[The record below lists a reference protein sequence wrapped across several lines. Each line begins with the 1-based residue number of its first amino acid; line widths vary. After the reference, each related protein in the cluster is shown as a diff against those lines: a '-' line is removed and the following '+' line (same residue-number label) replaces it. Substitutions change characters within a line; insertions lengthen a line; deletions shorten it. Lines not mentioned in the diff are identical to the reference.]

1 MHFTAAPTVTLQ
13 QLCDPSAPTMS
24 LMLYATVLSIALWIP
39 FYKHLCLKPYPGI
52 PYNHAAAKR
61 ISSDLLD
68 LLAHHKRTKEAC
80 SYSFQQWRKLR
91 SPIVRIFPTSVFP
104 RSSSASTI
112 CAKRKT
118 LCSAGRKSPTEPR
131 ARPPSSSPWPRTPR
145 SFNRRINIK
154 ASVTAL
160 GG

>member
-61 ISSDLLD
+61 ISSDLPD
-68 LLAHHKRTKEAC
+68 LLGHHKRTKEAS
-80 SYSFQQWRKLR
+80 SYSFQQCRKLR
-91 SPIVRIFPTSVFP
+91 SPIVQIFPTSVLPAP
-104 RSSSASTI
+104 RLPRRSARNGRHYAPPDERVRRRPEHDRLLQARGPARHARSTVES
-112 CAKRKT
+112 T
-118 LCSAGRKSPTEPR
+118 LKHQGR
-131 ARPPSSSPWPRTPR
+131 
-145 SFNRRINIK
+145 
-154 ASVTAL
+154 L
-160 GG
+160 